1 MSLELVKKLY
11 AKMPDA
17 VAKARKKFG
26 RGLTLTEKILV
37 SHVDNWE
44 TQGWERGKAM
54 LALRP
59 DRVAMQDA
67 TAQMAMLQF
76 MQAGKTKVAV
86 PSTIHCD
93 HLIRAESGSQK
104 DLVRAIDE
112 NKEVYNFL
120 ASAAKKYGIGFWKP
134 GAGIIHQVILENYA
148 FPGGLIIGTDSHTP
162 NAGGLGM
169 IAIGV
174 GGLDA
179 AEVMAGMSWELLY
192 PKRIG
197 VYLTGKLNGW
207 TAPKDIILYVA
218 SKLTVYGGTN
228 RIIEYFGP
236 GSRTISCTGKATI
249 TNMGAEI
256 GATCSIFSYDNKMET
271 YLRATKREG
280 IADIASKYRDLFT
293 LDKEI
298 EQEITKEREQAQL
311 YFDQLIEI
319 DLSSLEPYIVGPHTP
334 DLARPISKMASE
346 VNNNNYLDTISVAL
360 IGSCINSS
368 YEDMSRASDI
378 AEQAKSKGV
387 KVKVP
392 LQITPGSEMI

>member
-1 MSLELVKKLY
+1 MSLDLVKKLY

-104 DLVRAIDE
+104 DLLRAIDE

-134 GAGIIHQVILENYA
+134 GAGIIHQVVLENYA

-162 NAGGLGM
+162 NGGGLG
-169 IAIGV
+169 ACSVGV
-174 GGLDA
+174 GGADA
-179 AEVMAGMSWELLY
+179 VEVMAGLPWEVLY
-192 PKRIG
+192 PRHIA
-197 VYLTGKLNGW
+197 VYLTGKLSGW
-207 TAPKDIILYVA
+207 TAPKDVILYVA
-218 SKLTVYGGTN
+218 GKLTVAGGTN
-228 RIIEYFGP
+228 AIVEYIGP
-236 GSRTISCTGKATI
+236 GARTISATGKATI
-249 TNMGAEI
+249 TNMGAEL
-256 GATCSIFSYDNKMET
+256 GATTSMFPADEKMAAYLAATGRAALGPLALRHQALLSPDAEVEANPEKYYDT
-271 YLRATKREG
+271 VIHL
-280 IADIASKYRDLFT
+280 
-293 LDKEI
+293 
-298 EQEITKEREQAQL
+298 
-311 YFDQLIEI
+311 
-319 DLSSLEPYIVGPHTP
+319 DLSTLEPYVVGPHSP
-334 DLARPISKMASE
+334 DRARPISTLATE
-346 VNNNNYLDTISVAL
+346 V
-360 IGSCINSS
+360 
-368 YEDMSRASDI
+368 
-378 AEQAKSKGV
+378 
-387 KVKVP
+387 
-392 LQITPGSEMI
+392 